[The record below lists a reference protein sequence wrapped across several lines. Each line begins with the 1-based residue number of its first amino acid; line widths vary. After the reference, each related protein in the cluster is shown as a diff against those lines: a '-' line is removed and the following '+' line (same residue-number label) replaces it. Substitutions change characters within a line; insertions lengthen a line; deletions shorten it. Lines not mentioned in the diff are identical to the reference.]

1 MALTS
6 FGKILTVL
14 DLFSVT
20 RHAID
25 VDIISHELELSRPTS
40 YRYLKELVSTGLLQR
55 INGTSGEYILGPKVA
70 VLDYFSRATDPL
82 VQISMPYMKEI
93 AERTELNCIL
103 TFLNHDYCI
112 DLHSEPFK
120 ENVLISYGRGNPRPV
135 YIGASPKIILAH
147 TNKHYLEDFY
157 RHYSHQLKDV
167 NFVASE
173 SAFLDKMKKIKKQ
186 GYYFS
191 QGEVLADYSGLAVP
205 VRYSNKIQPLALTI
219 VGTKNR
225 FEYIDLQK
233 MISTLQD
240 YAMEIEFH
248 YKNPSLAQ

>member
-20 RHAID
+20 RHAIN
-25 VDIISHELELSRPTS
+25 VDIISQELDLSRPTS

-55 INGTSGEYILGPKVA
+55 IHGTSGEYILGPKVA

-82 VQISMPYMKEI
+82 VQISVPYMKEI

-112 DLHSEPFK
+112 DLHGENFK
-120 ENVLISYGRGNPRPV
+120 NNILIPYGRGKPRPV

-147 TNKHYLEDFY
+147 TNKQYLQEFY
-157 RHYSHQLKDV
+157 ANYATQLKEV
-167 NFVASE
+167 NFASNE
-173 SAFLDKMKKIKKQ
+173 LLFIEKMKKIKKQ

-191 QGEVLADYSGLAVP
+191 QGEVLADYAGLSVP
-205 VRYSNKIQPLALTI
+205 IQYSAKIQPLALTI

-225 FEYIDLQK
+225 FEYMDLQK
-233 MISTLQD
+233 MILSLQE
-240 YAMEIEFH
+240 YAVEIESH
-248 YKNPSLAQ
+248 YKSSALIK